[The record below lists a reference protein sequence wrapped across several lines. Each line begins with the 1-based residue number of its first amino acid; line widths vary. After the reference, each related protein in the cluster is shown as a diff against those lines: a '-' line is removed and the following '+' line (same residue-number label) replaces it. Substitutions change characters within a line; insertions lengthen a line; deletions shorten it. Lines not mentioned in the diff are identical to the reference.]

1 MMWQAIAIYVILGL
15 IIVAHVFKRF
25 IENNP
30 EKFNQTTAFALW
42 LTFVF
47 FILAW
52 PLLLLFVVVATFIDL
67 YTK

>member
-1 MMWQAIAIYVILGL
+1 MIWQAMALYVIIGL
-15 IIVAHVFKRF
+15 IIVYHVFKRLS
-25 IENNP
+25 ENNP
-30 EKFNQTTAFALW
+30 EKFNQTTAFTLW